1 MVFECHN
8 HPHLFD
14 ELFAFMYIDALV
26 GGSAKNLASIEVVP
40 DIVRVRLLGEQWD
53 LRKGTSTYKLRQS
66 GRINLDFLTS
76 GID

>member
-1 MVFECHN
+1 MVFEYHN

-40 DIVRVRLLGEQWD
+40 DIVRVCRAVRVG
-53 LRKGTSTYKLRQS
+53 Y
-66 GRINLDFLTS
+66 S
-76 GID
+76 GILTYLI